1 MAIVDLKCALE
12 VAKKRNNY
20 GLANNIRCKSEK
32 ISPMKNNQGQ
42 ILK

>member
-1 MAIVDLKCALE
+1 MTTVDLKCALE

-20 GLANNIRCKSEK
+20 AVANNTRCKTEK